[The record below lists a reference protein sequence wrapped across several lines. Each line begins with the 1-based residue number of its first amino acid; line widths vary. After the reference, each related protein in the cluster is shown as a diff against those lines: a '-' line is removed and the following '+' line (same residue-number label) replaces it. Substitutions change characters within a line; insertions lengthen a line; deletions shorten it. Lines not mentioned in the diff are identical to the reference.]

1 MTADADIVVIGYGI
15 MSRIAHG
22 AIDKLRAT
30 GMKVGLLRPITLWP
44 FPYMAI
50 QKLIPTAKKFLVA
63 EMSAG
68 QMIEDVMLAV
78 VNRRPVYLCGKMGG
92 VIPTVDQMIKEI
104 IRVSEAV

>member
-1 MTADADIVVIGYGI
+1 
-15 MSRIAHG
+15 
-22 AIDKLRAT
+22 
-30 GMKVGLLRPITLWP
+30 MKVGLLRPITLWP